1 VPPVEFLIALLV
13 AIAVL
18 ARAAN
23 ALAIPYPVFLVLGG
37 LAIGL
42 VPGTPKVELDPDVV
56 LLVFLPPLV
65 YYAAFELSPREMRTH
80 ARDIGGLA
88 IGLVLA
94 TMSLVAVV
102 SHELVGHLSW
112 AEAFTLGAIIA
123 PTDPVAATSVFRRL
137 GVPQRLAS
145 IVEGESLINDASALS
160 AFKVAAAAIGAASFS
175 VAGAGAQFVAAAL
188 GGAAIGLAAGWVI
201 TRVRERLDDPP
212 VEITLSLF
220 TPYLAYLPAERVGAS
235 GILAAV
241 CTGLYIGFRSPAGLF
256 TPSTR
261 SQANAFWDVLVFQLE
276 AVLFLLVGLQI
287 RPVLDAL
294 GDRSVGFLAASAALV
309 ITTVLLSRVAWFFVA
324 GGLTRSKGERVVLGW
339 SGMRGAV
346 SLAAALS
353 VPLNADG
360 RPLILYLTFATILV
374 TLVGQGL
381 TLPLVVRRLPHEDGQ
396 ADAEVEEHARLVA
409 TRAALERLDELDD
422 VPDDALDHARR
433 RYEIRLQ
440 SLTEEDED
448 FVLPAARKI
457 QMEALEAEREALHR
471 LHEEG
476 EIDQETA
483 RRLGQELDLEEE
495 RWARLQESRL
505 S

>member
-1 VPPVEFLIALLV
+1 MPPVEFLIALLV

-23 ALAIPYPVFLVLGG
+23 ALAVPYPVFLVLGG

-42 VPGTPKVELDPDVV
+42 VPGTPKVELEPDLV
-56 LLVFLPPLV
+56 LLIFLPPLV

-88 IGLVLA
+88 VGLVLA
-94 TMSLVAVV
+94 TMALVAVV

-123 PTDPVAATSVFRRL
+123 PTDPIAATTVFRRL
-137 GVPQRLAS
+137 GAPQRLTT
-145 IVEGESLINDASALS
+145 IVEGESLVNDASALA
-160 AFKVAAAAIGAASFS
+160 AFKVTSAAIGAASFS
-175 VAGAGAQFVAAAL
+175 IAGAGLKFVAAAL
-188 GGAAIGLAAGWVI
+188 GGAAIGLVAGWVI

-220 TPYLAYLPAERVGAS
+220 TPYLAYLPAERLGAS

-276 AVLFLLVGLQI
+276 AILFLLVGLQI

-294 GDRSVGFLAASAALV
+294 GDRSPAFLAASAALV
-309 ITTVLLSRVAWFFVA
+309 IATVLLSRVAWFFVA
-324 GGLTRSKGERVVLGW
+324 GGLAKSKGERVVLGW

-353 VPLNADG
+353 VPLDADG
-360 RPLILYLTFATILV
+360 RPLILFLTFATILV

-381 TLPLVVRRLPHEDGQ
+381 TLPIVVGRLAPEDEHDD
-396 ADAEVEEHARLVA
+396 ADLEEHARLVA
-409 TRAALERLDELDD
+409 TRAALERLDDLDD
-422 VPDDALDHARR
+422 VADDAIEHARR
-433 RYEIRLQ
+433 RYELRLHHL
-440 SLTEEDED
+440 SEEDED
-448 FVLPAARKI
+448 FVLPAARRA
-457 QMEALEAEREALHR
+457 QMEALEAERDALQR